1 MTTDELRDL
10 ASECGVIIRYLGAR
24 GSSED
29 AAELNGVLERAKL
42 SKSKL
47 KTLRR
52 DLDEWCRGLSAA
64 HQIELRA
71 LLVAATGAE
80 PTNPDER
87 ALELIK
93 RGKISSREDY
103 EILRAWLEFADA
115 DAVAPDLIARAD
127 ALLTLY
133 STKA

>member
-1 MTTDELRDL
+1 MTTDDLHDL
-10 ASECGVIIRYLGAR
+10 ASECEVIVRYLGAR

-29 AAELNGVLERAKL
+29 AAELNGALESAKR
-42 SKSKL
+42 SRSKL

-52 DLDEWCRGLSAA
+52 DLGEWCRGLSAA
-64 HQIELRA
+64 HQAELRA
-71 LLVAATGAE
+71 LLLAATGAE
-80 PTNPDER
+80 RTNANER
-87 ALELIK
+87 AVEVIK
-93 RGKISSREDY
+93 RGRISSREDY
-103 EILRAWLEFADA
+103 EILRTWLEFADA